1 MTGPPAP
8 GMVSADQES
17 GSPRMS
23 TNCGY
28 CGRKLRDA
36 IFCPRCGDRL
46 CCSSCLDL
54 HLALHV
60 VTTLNHP
67 TTTAPPPKKENES
80 GD

>member
-1 MTGPPAP
+1 MSEPAAP

-17 GSPRMS
+17 RSPGMS

-36 IFCPRCGDRL
+36 IFCPHCGDRL

-54 HLALHV
+54 HSALHV
-60 VTTLNHP
+60 ATTVDHA
-67 TTTAPPPKKENES
+67 TTTPPPKKENES